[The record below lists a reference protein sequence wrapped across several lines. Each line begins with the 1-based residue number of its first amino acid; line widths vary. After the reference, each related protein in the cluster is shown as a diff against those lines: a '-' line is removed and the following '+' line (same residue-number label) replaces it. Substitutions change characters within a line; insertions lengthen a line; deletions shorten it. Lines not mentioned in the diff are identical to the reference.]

1 MLNIL
6 THEILIYTD
15 GASRENPGKSASGY
29 LIIEGKKETLETFY
43 NGIKTNNEAE
53 YIAVIAALKKLIN
66 EDKDSFPIILYS
78 DSELMIKQLNGKYK
92 VKTLKLIPLKEEVI
106 NLSKKFMSC
115 KFLNVPRENKN
126 ISKVDYALNVLLD
139 SIEKSKD

>member
-1 MLNIL
+1 MMNLL
-6 THEILIYTD
+6 TYEILIYTD

-29 LIIEGKKETLETFY
+29 LILEGKKETLETFY

-66 EDKDSFPIILYS
+66 EGKDSFPIILYS
-78 DSELMIKQLNGKYK
+78 DSELIIKQLTGKYK
-92 VKTLKLIPLKEEVI
+92 VKTPKLIPLKEEAVK
-106 NLSKKFMSC
+106 LSKQFMSC

-126 ISKVDYALNVLLD
+126 ISKVDYELNVLLD
-139 SIEKSKD
+139 SMEKGKK